1 MTDETKELISEE
13 VFNAYPQGFRDWVA
27 ELEWK
32 REEIT
37 GIELVNE
44 TLRDFEA
51 ERNSFDQWR
60 RWKQGKHID
69 VAIERGA
76 QNHQSARFIRSDDG
90 GWQKKAGSHVS
101 TFGVFERAK

>member
-1 MTDETKELISEE
+1 MAEETKELISEE
-13 VFNAYPQGFRDWVA
+13 VFNNLPQGFRDWVA

-37 GIELVNE
+37 SISVHNE

-51 ERNSFDQWR
+51 EKNSSDGWQ
-60 RWKQGKHID
+60 RWKYGKHID

-76 QNHQSARFIRSDDG
+76 QNHQSARFVRLGDG
-90 GWQKKAGSHVS
+90 GWQKKEGSHVS
-101 TFGVFERAK
+101 TFGVFGRE